1 MTRSLSVRTLLFV
14 LGIALAVFL
23 FGVQTAFA
31 VGTNGSFELGTD
43 PGSFATLPAGNTNIT
58 DWTIDSGSVD
68 YIGTYWQA
76 SDGVRSIDLNGTAQG
91 SISQS
96 IPTVIGA
103 TYDVTFDLSGNPDGG
118 PALKVL
124 SVTSTSTS
132 AQNFS
137 YDTGVQANSLANM
150 KWASSSYSFIATTTS
165 TKLTFAS
172 TITGSFGPALDNVV
186 IVETLPPPPPP
197 PPPPPAGCSG
207 GSSSS
212 GNVSIINGISISVN
226 QSGCI
231 TNTTSSRAST
241 GGNSVGGST
250 GGNGGRGGDVRA
262 RASGGG
268 NNTAN
273 GNNGAATAG
282 NGGGGGAGGAG
293 GAVVSGG
300 ATATSNTTNIL
311 NRVRIRLNIGGL
323 PLPI

>member
-76 SDGVRSIDLNGTAQG
+76 SDGVRSIDLNGTDAG
-91 SISQS
+91 SISQVLT
-96 IPTVIGA
+96 TVVGA
-103 TYDVTFDLSGNPDGG
+103 TYDVGFDISGNPDGG
-118 PALKVL
+118 PALKEL
-124 SVTSTSTS
+124 SVSANGDL
-132 AQNFS
+132 AQNYS
-137 YDTGVQANSLANM
+137 YDTFVEGNTTADM
-150 KWASSSYSFIATTTS
+150 RWASSTYSFVATTTS
-165 TKLTFAS
+165 TTLTFVSLIA
-172 TITGSFGPALDNVV
+172 GAFGPALDNVL
-186 IVETLPPPPPP
+186 ITETVPPPPPP
-197 PPPPPAGCSG
+197 PPPPPSGCCC

-241 GGNSVGGST
+241 GGNSAAGST
-250 GGNGGRGGDVRA
+250 GGNGGRGGDVRV
-262 RASGGG
+262 RTNGG
-268 NNTAN
+268 NAN

-300 ATATSNTTNIL
+300 ATATSNTTNLL